1 MPRAWHPLTASTRT
15 ARPSLSPS
23 LTCPAGALEH
33 TMTLTL
39 TKFHPAITAAIAC
52 GHWSS
57 ENTTPGGLLVMRGSG
72 GGVYPIYERLRPHGW
87 RIVEAS
93 DNDMPY
99 AAGLVNDEARASL
112 TYAEGD
118 LCLTICPTAHAWA
131 AELRSLTAW
140 YAAPVL
146 ASLNFNA
153 PGWDYLAEE
162 PRVSAELE
170 ETWLYACNDGNCYR
184 DFMAAVRPLVRAYLR
199 GEYTAS
205 MGAPVFAALLRE
217 AASRYRREFRC
228 AYMLNADEVAA
239 WSMYEADRLTLRLW
253 EMRRTRGIG
262 WRGVEEIMREECAAL
277 TAEKVTA

>member
-1 MPRAWHPLTASTRT
+1 MSNTLTLSARITSPATT
-15 ARPSLSPS
+15 AALACGYW
-23 LTCPAGALEH
+23 TAEHETPAGALR
-33 TMTLTL
+33 LT
-39 TKFHPAITAAIAC
+39 
-52 GHWSS
+52 GH
-57 ENTTPGGLLVMRGSG
+57 G
-72 GGVYPIYERLRPHGW
+72 GGIYSIYERLRPLGW

-93 DNDMPY
+93 DDDMPY
-99 AAGLVNDEARASL
+99 AAALVHDEGRASL

-118 LCLTICPTAHAWA
+118 LCLTVCPTPELWA
-131 AELRSLTAW
+131 AELMSLSAFYGAPILAALGWQAPAW
-140 YAAPVL
+140 D
-146 ASLNFNA
+146 FT
-153 PGWDYLAEE
+153 AEE

-170 ETWLYACNDGNCYR
+170 ETWHYACNDGNCYR

-199 GEYTAS
+199 GQYTAS

-228 AYMLNADEVAA
+228 AFALNADEVAA

-277 TAEKVTA
+277 TAEEVTA